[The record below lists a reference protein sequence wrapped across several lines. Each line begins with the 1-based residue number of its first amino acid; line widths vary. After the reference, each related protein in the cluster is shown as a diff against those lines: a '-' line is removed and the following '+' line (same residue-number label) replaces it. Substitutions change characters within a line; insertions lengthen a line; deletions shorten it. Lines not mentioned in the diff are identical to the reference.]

1 VVLEMELGLMVIQ
14 GIGRGSSMVIK
25 VRKVHVVRRSRY
37 QEIVVADVED
47 FGRCL
52 VLDGYIQSSEVDEHI
67 YHESLVHPA
76 MVLHPNPS
84 KVLIIGGGEGAT
96 LREVLKHNI
105 VRKAVMVDIDEDV
118 VKVSREYLQSFH
130 QNSFNDPRASVVIA
144 DGFKYISEVNE
155 VFDIII
161 LDLTD
166 PYSSD
171 IASALYTESFYRM
184 VYSKLSDDGVM
195 VTQAGSAFFY
205 RDVYDRVVQAVKNV
219 YPYYLE
225 YQVWI
230 PSFGYACNF
239 VLGSKKYNPYEY
251 LKSSYVD
258 KVLRERGVSTKFI
271 NGIRLEALINLGV
284 Y

>member
-1 VVLEMELGLMVIQ
+1 MLGLIAVQ
-14 GIGRGSSMVIK
+14 GIGKGSYMIARIK
-25 VRKVHVVRRSRY
+25 KVHVAKKSKY
-37 QEIVVADVED
+37 QEIIVADVED

-52 VLDGYIQSSEVDEHI
+52 ILDGYIQSAEADEHI

-76 MVLHPNPS
+76 MILHQRPS

-96 LREVLKHNI
+96 LREVLKHKT
-105 VRKAVMVDIDEDV
+105 VEKAVMVDIDEDV
-118 VKVSREYLQSFH
+118 VNISKEYLQSFH
-130 QNSFNDPRASVVIA
+130 CNSFNDSRAHVIIT
-144 DGFKYISEVNE
+144 DGYKYIAETPEVYD
-155 VFDIII
+155 VII

-166 PYSSD
+166 PYSSE
-171 IASALYTESFYRM
+171 IASTLYTEQFYRM
-184 VYSKLSDDGVM
+184 VFRKLAEDGVM

-205 RDVYDRVVQAVKNV
+205 INVYENIIEAIKNV

-239 VLGSKKYNPYEY
+239 VVGSKKYNPREL
-251 LKSSYVD
+251 LKKEYVD
-258 KVLRERGVSTKFI
+258 SVLIERGVKTRFI
-271 NGIRLEALINLGV
+271 NGLRLESLISLGI

>member
-271 NGIRLEALINLGV
+271 NGVRLEALINLGV

>member
-1 VVLEMELGLMVIQ
+1 MLGLIAVQ
-14 GIGRGSSMVIK
+14 GIGKGSYMITRVK
-25 VRKVHVVRRSRY
+25 KVHVVKKSKY
-37 QEIVVADVED
+37 QEIIVADVED

-52 VLDGYIQSSEVDEHI
+52 ILDGYIQSAEADEHI

-76 MVLHPNPS
+76 MVLHQRPS

-96 LREVLKHNI
+96 LREVLKHKT
-105 VRKAVMVDIDEDV
+105 VEKAVMVDIDEDV
-118 VKVSREYLQSFH
+118 VNISKEYLQSLH
-130 QNSFNDPRASVVIA
+130 RNSFNDPRAHVVIT
-144 DGFKYISEVNE
+144 DGYKYIAETSEVY
-155 VFDIII
+155 DIII

-166 PYSSD
+166 PYSSE
-171 IASALYTESFYRM
+171 IASTLYTEQFYSM
-184 VYSKLSDDGVM
+184 VFKKLAEDGVM

-205 RDVYDRVVQAVKNV
+205 SDVYRNIIEAIKNV

-239 VLGSKKYNPYEY
+239 VIGSKKYDPRERLKKEY
-251 LKSSYVD
+251 IDS
-258 KVLRERGVSTKFI
+258 VLIERGVKTRFI
-271 NGIRLEALINLGV
+271 SGSRLESLINLGI

>member
-52 VLDGYIQSSEVDEHI
+52 VLDGYIQSSEVDEYI

-271 NGIRLEALINLGV
+271 NGVRLEALINLGV

>member
-1 VVLEMELGLMVIQ
+1 MELGLMVIQ

-171 IASALYTESFYRM
+171 IASALYTESFYHM

-271 NGIRLEALINLGV
+271 NGVRLEALINLGV

>member
-1 VVLEMELGLMVIQ
+1 MELGLMVIQ

>member
-1 VVLEMELGLMVIQ
+1 MELGLMVIQ

-271 NGIRLEALINLGV
+271 NGVRLEALINLGV

>member
-171 IASALYTESFYRM
+171 IASALYTESFYHM

-271 NGIRLEALINLGV
+271 NGVRLEALINLGV

>member
-1 VVLEMELGLMVIQ
+1 MELGLMVIQ

-52 VLDGYIQSSEVDEHI
+52 VLDGYIQSSEVDEYI

-271 NGIRLEALINLGV
+271 NGVRLEALINLGV